1 MRVLLLTLAILF
13 GIVLAEEEQDFS
25 YSSMFDSDSE
35 FMKGFET
42 GILLR
47 SKNGSVQEFGCKAPE
62 KGQAEQDKAF
72 QAIEQV
78 F

>member
-1 MRVLLLTLAILF
+1 MKALLLFLSLLL
-13 GIVLAEEEQDFS
+13 GIVLAEETQDFK
-25 YSSMFDSDSE
+25 YSTFFDSDSE

-47 SKNGSVQEFGCKAPE
+47 SKNGSVEEFGCKAPE
-62 KGQAEQDKAF
+62 RGQAEQDKAF
-72 QAIEQV
+72 ET